1 MLKVLPSNSVNLF
14 GVCPN
19 VSLFTSNSVHLC
31 PLFLSAGLL
40 GQGSINLAY
49 ALKNKLIDSLVLC
62 IVFLFL
68 YHEFLLWFLYC
79 SQVDLGLV
87 GSCFCSFEFPH

>member
-1 MLKVLPSNSVNLF
+1 MLPSNSVNLF

-49 ALKNKLIDSLVLC
+49 ALKKQAHRLIGSLYCFSVSVSRVSALVF
-62 IVFLFL
+62 ILLSSGLGFGWFLFL
-68 YHEFLLWFLYC
+68 QF
-79 SQVDLGLV
+79 
-87 GSCFCSFEFPH
+87 